1 MKSLI
6 FGIVC
11 CLPILV
17 IGQIKLINID
27 LTNPDTSL
35 LYGRTENRLTLVGQN
50 NWTGIRVTSS
60 KKSQIDIQK
69 NSFISILP
77 AINEGVDTLRLFK
90 GSKLL
95 LSRGYRIVK
104 LSDPI
109 AQLAFTSDTIIT
121 KNRILANPFVTSK
134 FPNSLYNNK
143 IVVKSFEC
151 LVIKRN
157 GEKKVFSATGN
168 KLSEGMIN
176 AIKNL
181 SSLDELV
188 FDNIKAGISPVFRP
202 KALPSFKVKIQ

>member
-1 MKSLI
+1 M
-6 FGIVC
+6 
-11 CLPILV
+11 
-17 IGQIKLINID
+17 
-27 LTNPDTSL
+27 TNPDTSL